1 MFIKST
7 LTSKRGDIMVGR
19 QIVRQQ
25 SKVRKQSKNTSS
37 IGIVVAIIVILVV
50 SLAYFM
56 SSNNLNI
63 KKSDIQEENR
73 IVEERPVEERQVGET
88 QLVITNGVY
97 SNSKG
102 TLVIDV
108 WNKGKK
114 EAELERISFVS
125 GPVTNMEA
133 AIEEFPSKAIGS
145 VLKPDERESFTIELS
160 ELPDNIWA
168 VPASHN
174 PVDVGILSKEYIQ
187 IEE

>member
-1 MFIKST
+1 MA
-7 LTSKRGDIMVGR
+7 GQ

-25 SKVRKQSKNTSS
+25 PKVRKQSKNTGS
-37 IGIVVAIIVILVV
+37 IGIVVAIIVILVI

-56 SSNNLNI
+56 SSNNPNI
-63 KKSDIQEENR
+63 KKSDIPGENGV
-73 IVEERPVEERQVGET
+73 VEEKQVGEKQVGEK

-114 EAELERISFVS
+114 EAELEKISLISGFVTDM
-125 GPVTNMEA
+125 GT
-133 AIEEFPSKAIGS
+133 AIEESPSKAIGD
-145 VLKPDERESFTIELS
+145 VLKPDERKSYTIEIS